1 MERRL
6 ALASDPESAIGSLLY
21 FRPMQGVVQVYDPV
35 TEVGV
40 IVRDDNREQVY
51 LRPGSLSGSI
61 FLMLRQGQRVVFDLE
76 SEEGVDY
83 AARLRFGSDG
93 Y

>member
-1 MERRL
+1 
-6 ALASDPESAIGSLLY
+6 
-21 FRPMQGVVQVYDPV
+21 MQGVVQVYDPA

-40 IVRDDNREQVY
+40 IVRDDNRANVL
-51 LRPGSLSGSI
+51 LRPGSLRGSI

-76 SEEGVDY
+76 TEDGLDY

>member
-1 MERRL
+1 
-6 ALASDPESAIGSLLY
+6 
-21 FRPMQGVVQVYDPV
+21 MQGVVQVYDPA

-40 IVRDDNREQVY
+40 IVRDDNRETVH
-51 LRPGSLSGSI
+51 LRPGSLRGSI

-76 SEEGVDY
+76 TEEGVDY
-83 AARLRFGSDG
+83 ASRLRFGSDG

>member
-1 MERRL
+1 
-6 ALASDPESAIGSLLY
+6 
-21 FRPMQGVVQVYDPV
+21 MQGVVQVYDPA

-40 IVRDDNREQVY
+40 IIRDDNRATVL
-51 LRPGSLSGSI
+51 LRPGSLRGSI

-76 SEEGVDY
+76 IEEGVDY